1 MSIFRSDTSG
11 QALAYRDFVQREER
25 FVRAPYNPELEFYQ
39 AVVSG
44 NLKKIKEMTKESFL
58 AKKEGWGTLSA
69 NPVQNVKYHFAITAA
84 VIARYCI
91 NAGMDLHVAYNLSD
105 YYISAADRCHTPE
118 EIASLHTPL
127 CLDYTRRMKEL
138 IKQNVCSQPV
148 VKCIDYIYDHLH
160 TRITLT
166 QLSEIA
172 GLSPSYLSRLFQ
184 KETGQSISSYICEQ
198 KINTA
203 RNMLLFSSY
212 SSAEI
217 AAILAFPSQSYFS
230 GTFKKKTGM
239 TPSDYRLHGRRRAET
254 LL

>member
-105 YYISAADRCHTPE
+105 YS
-118 EIASLHTPL
+118 SLLRTDAIPRRKLLPSIPL
-127 CLDYTRRMKEL
+127 CVWT
-138 IKQNVCSQPV
+138 
-148 VKCIDYIYDHLH
+148 
-160 TRITLT
+160 
-166 QLSEIA
+166 
-172 GLSPSYLSRLFQ
+172 
-184 KETGQSISSYICEQ
+184 
-198 KINTA
+198 
-203 RNMLLFSSY
+203 
-212 SSAEI
+212 
-217 AAILAFPSQSYFS
+217 
-230 GTFKKKTGM
+230 
-239 TPSDYRLHGRRRAET
+239 TPDA
-254 LL
+254 